1 MSKAGR
7 NSSAG
12 FAKAGLLGCLGIA
25 LVAVVLFALYGVGVY
40 NRLVGLDEA
49 VKRQW
54 SQVENQYQRRF
65 DLIPN
70 LIKTVQ
76 GAADFERGTLQAV
89 IEARARVGQVS
100 AAAGPPGAGGS
111 PTENPQAFQQFA
123 AAQQGLTSALSRLLV
138 VVERYPELKAN
149 QNFLELQSQL
159 EGTENRIAV
168 ERGRYNET
176 AQSFNETVRR
186 FPASLIAGMMGF
198 TQKVYFEATAGAE
211 QPPPVEFD
219 FSTTQ

>member
-1 MSKAGR
+1 MKKAVR
-7 NSSAG
+7 SSSAG
-12 FAKAGLLGCLGIA
+12 FAKAGLLGCLG
-25 LVAVVLFALYGVGVY
+25 LVLVGVVLFALYGVGVY

-70 LIKTVQ
+70 LIRTVQ

-89 IEARARVGQVS
+89 VEARARVGQVS
-100 AAAGPPGAGGS
+100 MPSGAPGSAGS
-111 PTENPQAFQQFA
+111 PTENPQAFQQFE

-198 TQKVYFEATAGAE
+198 KQKVYFQATPGAQ
-211 QPPPVEFD
+211 QPPQVDFD
-219 FSTTQ
+219 FSTQ